1 VRLRPFEEADVA
13 RVVEGCR
20 DELTQRFTRVP
31 SPYGEEDARAFVAG
45 AHGRRVRGESLDLA
59 VTSAATGLLIGA
71 VGFNIDRHDPQR
83 AEIGYWVSPDA
94 RGAGVATRALTL
106 LSRWALREG
115 GLVRIDLL
123 AGVTNMASLRVAER
137 SGFVREGTLRRA
149 WYRGPEREDMALFSL
164 LAEDLGAE
172 ARTPSREREP

>member
-1 VRLRPFEEADVA
+1 
-13 RVVEGCR
+13 VVEGCR
-20 DELTQRFTRVP
+20 DALTQRFTRVP
-31 SPYGEEDARAFVAG
+31 SPYDEEDARAFVAG
-45 AHGRRVRGESLDLA
+45 APGRRLRGEAVELA
-59 VTSAATGLLIGA
+59 VSSAATGLLVGA

-106 LSRWALREG
+106 LSRWALREC

-123 AGVTNMASLRVAER
+123 AAVGNRASLRVAER

-149 WYRGPEREDMALFSL
+149 WYRGPDREDMALFSL
-164 LAEDLGAE
+164 LAGDVA
-172 ARTPSREREP
+172 A